1 MDAHANI
8 KNVGRMLD
16 STHDE
21 VHRQRFV
28 SVLRKKVLVDF
39 AKDMKTVYEKK
50 VAGRHKRRTGK
61 APKDA
66 REIRRAMLHEPVFE
80 AWSSLRYNA
89 QYMTWWSVQ
98 PAVERQ
104 LPELI
109 QAAKDAHL
117 ANPAGG
123 SLELDNK
130 LHIPGYVSQLDVH
143 QMPGCFQTEFTK
155 DDVAQGAVYFYG
167 TTVFSGGLAHRRG
180 NKGSVGQTIAQYLK
194 HKGFKPKR
202 ILDMGCTAGS
212 NTMPYKEIFPQAEVH
227 GIDVGAPCLR
237 FGHARAEA
245 EGHAIHFSQ
254 QSAEKTNF
262 PDNYFDLITSSFF
275 FHELSVP
282 ATRNVLKECH
292 RILKP
297 GGLVL
302 HMELPPSALTDAY
315 YNFYLDWDAFYN
327 NEPHYEAFRNLDFP
341 KTLVEAGFKK
351 KDLEMIRIPNY
362 ATTKPEEFKAVVEGR
377 GQTARRD
384 HGGGAVWFTFG
395 GWKR

>member
-8 KNVGRMLD
+8 KNVGQMLE
-16 STHDE
+16 SSHDE
-21 VHRQRFV
+21 VNRQRFV
-28 SVLRKKVLVDF
+28 SVLRKRILVDF
-39 AKDMKTVYEKK
+39 AKDMRTIYEKK
-50 VAGRHKRRTGK
+50 VAPQYRRKHGRE
-61 APKDA
+61 PKDG
-66 REIRRAMLHEPVFE
+66 REIRGAMLHEPVFE

-98 PAVERQ
+98 TAVERQ
-104 LPELI
+104 LPEII
-109 QAAKDAHL
+109 QAAKDAHA
-117 ANPAGG
+117 ANPADGTLRLDPK
-123 SLELDNK
+123 LE
-130 LHIPGYVSQLDVH
+130 IPGYVSQLDVH
-143 QMPGCFQTEFTK
+143 QMPGCFQTEYTK

-180 NKGSVGQTIAQYLK
+180 NKGSVAQTIAQYLRM
-194 HKGFKPKR
+194 KGFKPKR

-212 NTMPYKEIFPQAEVH
+212 NTLPYKEIFPEAEVY
-227 GIDVGAPCLR
+227 GIDVAAPCLR

-245 EGHAIHFSQ
+245 EGRTVHFSQ
-254 QSAEKTNF
+254 QNAEKTNF
-262 PDNYFDLITSSFF
+262 PDNHFDLISSSFF

-282 ATRNVLKECH
+282 ATKNVLRECY

-297 GGLVL
+297 GGLML
-302 HMELPPSALTDAY
+302 HMELPPSALTDPY

-351 KDLEMIRIPNY
+351 KNLEMIRIPNF
-362 ATTKPEEFKAVVEGR
+362 ATTPEKEFRAVVKGT
-377 GQTARRD
+377 GKTGRRD

-395 GWKR
+395 GWK